1 MKILKLI
8 LKNKFFGFILGIFI
22 SLFFIKLFIYKK
34 KNNLKIIVFSEHRWR
49 DSLKIINK
57 DKNICLIKIF
67 RLFCISKGIAFIIIV
82 FLLFTSLIF
91 IYSQLLTKNQ
101 ILIFLC

>member
-57 DKNICLIKIF
+57 DKNICLIKIPD
-67 RLFCISKGIAFIIIV
+67 
-82 FLLFTSLIF
+82 F
-91 IYSQLLTKNQ
+91 IYNRINSLFFTKMKE
-101 ILIFLC
+101 

>member
-49 DSLKIINK
+49 DSLKIIK
-57 DKNICLIKIF
+57 SAKEKLAVKAGD
-67 RLFCISKGIAFIIIV
+67 IAFKICV
-82 FLLFTSLIF
+82 DEFD
-91 IYSQLLTKNQ
+91 
-101 ILIFLC
+101 